1 MIFYPAIDIKNG
13 KLIRLKKGE
22 LNDITIYG
30 NNPVDQAIKF
40 ESDGAKWI
48 HVVDIDGA
56 FQGDSKNLDTI
67 IELRKNVQC
76 NIQVGGGI
84 RDLTKIENLILN
96 NINRVVLGTIALK
109 DPEFVK
115 KACRIFPSKIAVG
128 LDSRNE
134 FVATEGWAKNSRV
147 TLYDMAKIY
156 EDSGVDTVI
165 FTDIEKDGLMKGV
178 SLDQLK
184 KLLKATSLNVIVSG
198 GVSSL
203 EDLKKIKEINDPN
216 LIGVISGKA
225 IYEKKFSVS
234 EAVRL
239 IEV

>member
-13 KLIRLKKGE
+13 KFIRLKKGK
-22 LNDITIYG
+22 LDQVTTYG
-30 NNPVDQAIKF
+30 NDPVDQAIKF
-40 ESDGAKWI
+40 ESEGAQWI

-67 IELRKNVQC
+67 IALRKNVQC

-84 RDLTKIENLILN
+84 RDLTRIENLILN
-96 NINRVVLGTIALK
+96 NIDRVVLGTIALK

-115 KACRIFPSKIAVG
+115 KACQIFPRKIAVG

-134 FVATEGWAKNSRV
+134 FVATEGWSKNSSITV
-147 TLYDMAKIY
+147 YDMAKTY
-156 EDSGVDTVI
+156 EDSGVDTII

-184 KLLKATSLNVIVSG
+184 KLLKVTSLNVIASG

-203 EDLKKIKEINDPN
+203 DDLKKIKEINAPN
-216 LIGVISGKA
+216 LVGVISGKA

-234 EAVRL
+234 EAVRI

>member
-1 MIFYPAIDIKNG
+1 M
-13 KLIRLKKGE
+13 
-22 LNDITIYG
+22 
-30 NNPVDQAIKF
+30 
-40 ESDGAKWI
+40 
-48 HVVDIDGA
+48 
-56 FQGDSKNLDTI
+56 
-67 IELRKNVQC
+67 
-76 NIQVGGGI
+76 
-84 RDLTKIENLILN
+84 N